1 MNDILNLKKAIEKGN
16 HARGLVYIK
25 DKPEMRS
32 GKRNDYM
39 NGFFH
44 LKEKDYPFKVWE
56 SDVYDIILEYGTGIY
71 VVETVGSEFRGAYL
85 TVTDIDLYPGTTV
98 TQDDFLVGI
107 PRYKLEQM
115 LADVAAELMQRGTT
129 EKCWNMVDYTLRHE
143 ALEDRFMVEGAAIKH
158 HDNIVGGLA
167 NHTIKM
173 LRILSAL
180 LVNNPPL
187 VESADLLTY
196 SIFMHDIGKVFEY
209 RDLSTSEYWYANHRV
224 RGIEFLSHLKD
235 EILVRYDEEFYR
247 QVQSVIAGHHGLY
260 GDHPTTVAAT
270 IVHYIDV
277 LESQTTELIS
287 QQQAA
292 PGDRLRHPDFGFLQM
307 IPLAEESDDPAIT
320 EEENANHHA

>member
-1 MNDILNLKKAIEKGN
+1 MHDILDLKKAIEKGTRS
-16 HARGLVYIK
+16 RGLAYIK
-25 DKPEMRS
+25 EIPEMRS
-32 GKRNDYM
+32 GKRSDYM

-44 LKEKDYPFKVWE
+44 LKEKDYPFKIWE

-85 TVTDIDLYPGTTV
+85 TVTDVDIYPGTMI
-98 TQDDFLVGI
+98 TQDDFLAGI
-107 PRYKLEQM
+107 PRYKLEEM
-115 LADVAAELMQRGTT
+115 LADVAAELMQRGTS
-129 EKCWNMVDYTLRHE
+129 EKCWKLVDFTLRQE
-143 ALEDRFMVEGAAIKH
+143 DLEDRFMVEGAAIKH

-180 LVNNPPL
+180 LVNNPQL

-209 RDLSTSEYWYANHRV
+209 RDLATSEYWYANHRV
-224 RGIEFLSHLKD
+224 RGIEFLCHLKD
-235 EILVRYDEEFYR
+235 KVIAYYDEEFYR
-247 QVQSVIAGHHGLY
+247 QVQSVIAGHHGPY
-260 GDHPTTVAAT
+260 GDPPTTVAAT

-292 PGDRLRHPDFGFLQM
+292 SGDRLRHPDFGFLQT
-307 IPLAEESDDPAIT
+307 IPLTDDSNEVAT
-320 EEENANHHA
+320 EEE